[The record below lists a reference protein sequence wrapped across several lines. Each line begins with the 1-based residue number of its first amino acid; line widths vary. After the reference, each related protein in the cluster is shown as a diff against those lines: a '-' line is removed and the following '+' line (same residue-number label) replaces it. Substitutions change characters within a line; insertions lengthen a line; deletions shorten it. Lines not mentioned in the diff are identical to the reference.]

1 MHKIALCGKLTA
13 DAKKMFYDECA
24 DRYEIVEILNETQIP
39 LIRDAEYIV
48 TRGVPFMERQIEEL
62 GDQTKLIHRWGVG
75 YDSVDINTAAKRG
88 IAVAICAG
96 GNSQPVAEM
105 TILLMLASS
114 RKLTALIERAKE
126 GTKDK
131 EDIIAQS
138 YLLQGKKVG
147 LIGLGNIGSKV
158 ARMAQGFGAIVQYYD
173 AFRTTP
179 ENEAKLGVTYTG
191 LEELLQT
198 SDIVSVHVPL
208 METTKHLL
216 GAKEFAMMK
225 DGALLVNTARG
236 GIVDTDALLAALETG
251 KLRGAAL
258 DTIEGEPL
266 PKGHPIFS
274 NEKVLLTPHGAGNT
288 CDNNR
293 NMYEI
298 IRKNIDAME
307 NGEMPESRYIVNW
320 RELQY

>member
-13 DAKKMFYDECA
+13 DTKEMFYRECA
-24 DRYEIVEILNETQIP
+24 DRYEIIEIANETQIP
-39 LIRDAEYIV
+39 LIKDAEYIV
-48 TRGVPFMERQIEEL
+48 TRGVPFMQQQIDQL
-62 GDQTKLIHRWGVG
+62 GEQVRLIHRWGVG
-75 YDSVDINTAAKRG
+75 YDSVDVAAATKRG
-88 IAVAICAG
+88 IAVAICTG
-96 GNSQPVAEM
+96 GNAQPVAEM
-105 TILLMLASS
+105 TVLLMLASLRRLLS
-114 RKLTALIERAKE
+114 LIERAKE

-131 EDIIAQS
+131 EDIIAHS
-138 YLLQGKKVG
+138 YLLQGKTVG

-158 ARMAQGFGAIVQYYD
+158 AGMVRSFGARVQYYD

-179 ENEAKLGVTYTG
+179 ENEASLGVTYAG

-236 GIVDTDALLAALETG
+236 GIVDTDALLAAIETG
-251 KLRGAAL
+251 KLQGAAL

-274 NEKVLLTPHGAGNT
+274 NEKILLTPHGAGNT

-298 IRKNIDAME
+298 IHRNIDAIEDGKRPE
-307 NGEMPESRYIVNW
+307 NRYIVNW
-320 RELQY
+320 KELQQ